1 MTDTVYGKKD
11 IADLI
16 KLRSLKWG
24 DYPGLPRRVQWSH
37 EGCKNG
43 QSEKGDV
50 IMEAETRVM
59 LFEDVGKFHEI

>member
-1 MTDTVYGKKD
+1 MIDTVYGKKD
-11 IADLI
+11 IADVI
-16 KLRSLKWG
+16 KLRTLRCR

-50 IMEAETRVM
+50 MMEVEARAM
-59 LFEDVGKFHEI
+59 LFEDVGRYHEL